1 MTAKGKK
8 SLKITWKK
16 VDGAE
21 GYDIFFTACAQ
32 NEKKT
37 KCKLVKTITGNSK
50 LSWTKN
56 KLKAKKAYKAYVKA
70 WVMENGKK
78 KYVGT
83 SPSVHAF
90 TANGTKTQ
98 TNAKNVTVEK
108 TKISVKKGKSK
119 QIKVTSVEKVKSK
132 LALMGKNH
140 AAKLRYLST
149 NKKIA
154 TVNKSGKIKGIRK
167 GSCYVYVYA
176 HNGVNKRITVKV
188 N

>member
-1 MTAKGKK
+1 MN
-8 SLKITWKK
+8 
-16 VDGAE
+16 GAE
-21 GYDIFFTACAQ
+21 GYDIFFAACGK

-50 LSWTKN
+50 YSWTKS
-56 KLKAKKAYKAYVKA
+56 KLKAKKSYKTYVKA

-83 SPSVHAF
+83 SPLVHAF

-98 TNAKNVTVEK
+98 TNARSVTVEK
-108 TKISVKKGKSK
+108 TKISVKRGKTK
-119 QIKVTSVEKVKSK
+119 QINADVKKVKSK
-132 LALMGKNH
+132 LELMGRSH

-154 TVNKSGKIKGIRK
+154 TVNNSGKIKGISR

-176 HNGVNKRITVKV
+176 HNGVSKRITVKV